1 MNQLRFG
8 ALLLMRGRRFG
19 FYLSHRVVLTVPRP
33 GPVRAAALS
42 EFQPCQVFLSR
53 GVAVAFFEALSSAL
67 AATGPFSS
75 SFEMVKRMLALPL
88 GLFLNE
94 FFAWMQR
101 RHGAALADFEVPE
114 PETDDALSGE
124 EDEPED
130 KTGEMRHE

>member
-8 ALLLMRGRRFG
+8 ALLLMRGRRLG

-67 AATGPFSS
+67 AAPGPFSS
-75 SFEMVKRMLALPL
+75 SFEMVKRMLGLPV
-88 GLFLNE
+88 GLSLNE

-101 RHGAALADFEVPE
+101 RYGAVLAAFEVPE
-114 PETDDALSGE
+114 PETDDTLPGDG
-124 EDEPED
+124 DEPGD
-130 KTGEMRHE
+130 KTGETDHE